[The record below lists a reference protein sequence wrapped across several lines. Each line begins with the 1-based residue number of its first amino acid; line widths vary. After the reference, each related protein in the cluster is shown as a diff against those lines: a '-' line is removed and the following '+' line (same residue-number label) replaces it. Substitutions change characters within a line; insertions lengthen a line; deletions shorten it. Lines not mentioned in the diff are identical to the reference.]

1 MGFNSPESLP
11 FVFLSFKTFEII
23 VTDAL
28 STKPD
33 YFLLVFGISN
43 MRPLYVT
50 EKSMKVTKSV
60 SIENEVKNFMLHQ
73 ITFH

>member
-28 STKPD
+28 SMKPD

-60 SIENEVKNFMLHQ
+60 SIENEVKKFMLN
-73 ITFH
+73 